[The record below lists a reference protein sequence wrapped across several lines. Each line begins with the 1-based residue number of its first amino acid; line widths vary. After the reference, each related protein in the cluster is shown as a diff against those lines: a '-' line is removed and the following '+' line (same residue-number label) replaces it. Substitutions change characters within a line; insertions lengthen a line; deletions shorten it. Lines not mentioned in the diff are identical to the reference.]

1 MHQIFLVTGNWK
13 LETSL
18 LETIMNDI
26 RTQLLECPL
35 AYEVPH
41 IPGDHTPLVI
51 SITAAAIDWQAKML
65 PWTLASLIN
74 NTDLIMQGVH
84 LYIACEDGTED
95 RIRSAL
101 SLFDLPDGTIFRG
114 TDPSDAFTRS
124 FKTAPIVDMDVNYW
138 AFRDASN
145 THKLDLNATGLQNYT
160 GSQIIK
166 PYPPISEASPA
177 PALYDM
183 THCTIEQFRHAMKQL
198 MGAQLAISV

>member
-1 MHQIFLVTGNWK
+1 
-13 LETSL
+13 
-18 LETIMNDI
+18 MNDI
-26 RTQLLECPL
+26 RTQLPECPL

-74 NTDLIMQGVH
+74 NTDIIMNGVH
-84 LYIACEDGTED
+84 LHIACAYGTED

-101 SLFDLPDGTIFRG
+101 SLFDLPENTIIKLAKNMEFHPRY
-114 TDPSDAFTRS
+114 
-124 FKTAPIVDMDVNYW
+124 TANYVYNVNYW

-145 THKLDLNATGLQNYT
+145 THKLDLNATELQNYT
-160 GSQIIK
+160 GSQIIRS
-166 PYPPISEASPA
+166 PYPPISEVSPA